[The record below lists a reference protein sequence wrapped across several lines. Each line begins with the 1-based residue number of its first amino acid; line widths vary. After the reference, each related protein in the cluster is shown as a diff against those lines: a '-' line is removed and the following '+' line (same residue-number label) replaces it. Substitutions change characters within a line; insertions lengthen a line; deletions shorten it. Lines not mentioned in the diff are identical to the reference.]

1 MPFEVIHFDEQ
12 FVVINKPHGLLSVPG
27 KNLNLPNAYQH
38 LNELLGQTVHVVHR
52 LDMSTS
58 GLLMFAL
65 NKSALVQLQRQF
77 SQREVHKVYECLVT
91 NNIKGQQGTINAP
104 LLVDWPN
111 RPKQKV
117 DYIQGKSALTRW
129 RKLSG
134 NQEFSRL
141 ELYPHTG
148 RSHQLRV
155 HLMHIGHS
163 IIGDEL
169 YAQEKHRRG
178 RLMLHAK
185 ELYFKHPKNHK
196 PICLTSPTAF

>member
-1 MPFEVIHFDEQ
+1 MSLKLRYWDKHL
-12 FVVINKPHGLLSVPG
+12 VVIDKPHELLSVPA
-27 KNLNLPNAYQH
+27 KNITLPNAYQQ
-38 LNELLGQTVHVVHR
+38 LTQLFNQSVHVVHR

-58 GLLMFAL
+58 GLMVFAFDKATL
-65 NKSALVQLQRQF
+65 VALQKQF
-77 SQREVHKVYECLVT
+77 RLRTVDKVYECLVINT
-91 NNIKGQQGTINAP
+91 PKGSSGVINAP

-117 DYIQGKSALTRW
+117 DYIDGKKALTRW
-129 RKLSG
+129 KKLSQTH
-134 NQEFSRL
+134 NFSRL

-155 HLMHIGHS
+155 HMMHMGHA

-169 YAQEKHRRG
+169 YAPKTHQKG

-185 ELYFKHPKNHK
+185 TLSFIHPDTQ
-196 PICLTSPTAF
+196 TSVCFQSPAPF